1 LKIISVK
8 DVPLTIAVGI
18 MRKYVDR
25 SSMSEL
31 QQRFL
36 EYGDSVIKCSPEASE
51 ELFEELIKLGL
62 KEVTA
67 SQIIDIAPSD
77 TNTLKILFVFEDKA
91 PSDETL
97 ERILDMLKNYC
108 GSERS
113 P

>member
-1 LKIISVK
+1 MKIISVK
-8 DVPLTIAVGI
+8 DIPLTIAVGI
-18 MRKYVDR
+18 MRRYVDR
-25 SSMSEL
+25 SSISEL

-36 EYGDSVIKCSPEASE
+36 EYGESVIKCSPDTSE

-77 TNTLKILFVFEDKA
+77 INTLKILFVFEERT

-97 ERILDMLKNYC
+97 EKILDMVRNYC
-108 GSERS
+108 GSERG
-113 P
+113 